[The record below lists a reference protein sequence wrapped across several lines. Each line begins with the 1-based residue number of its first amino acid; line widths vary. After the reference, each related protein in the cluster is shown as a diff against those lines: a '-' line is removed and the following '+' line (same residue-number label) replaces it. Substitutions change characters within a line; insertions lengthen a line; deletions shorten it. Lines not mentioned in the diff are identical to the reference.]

1 MTDMTEIITG
11 MEKFADFLQR
21 TYNGS
26 YTEAEFRAP
35 VKHPSLGLSENARQE
50 SIAAIEDV
58 FSERTS
64 VAVEENGQ
72 RKLPA
77 FVIISAVLRRARRL
91 HQLSTMN

>member
-1 MTDMTEIITG
+1 MTDMTETING

-21 TYNGS
+21 TYKGS

-35 VKHPSLGLSENARQE
+35 VNHPSLGLSKNARQE
-50 SIAAIEDV
+50 STAAIEDV
-58 FSERTS
+58 FSERTG
-64 VAVEENGQ
+64 VAVEESGQ

-77 FVIISAVLRRARRL
+77 FVIVSAVLRHARRL